1 MKAKPLLFFTLA
13 LTFIAAIAFAVENK
27 GAKEL
32 VLSGGKKGNVLFPH
46 HRHQNFLVDCNIC
59 HTQFPQEKGSIEKLK
74 SEGKLKKKHVMT
86 KLCTKCHKERKKAG
100 ENSGPTKCSKC
111 HIK

>member
-1 MKAKPLLFFTLA
+1 MKAKQLRLLTMAFI
-13 LTFIAAIAFAVENK
+13 FIAVTVLAVENK
-27 GAKEL
+27 GAKDL
-32 VLSGGKKGNVLFPH
+32 LLDGGKRGNVLFPH

-59 HTQFPQEKGSIEKLK
+59 HSRFPQEKGSIDKLK

-86 KLCTKCHKERKKAG
+86 KLCTKCHKEKKAAG
-100 ENSGPTKCSKC
+100 EKSGPTKCSQC